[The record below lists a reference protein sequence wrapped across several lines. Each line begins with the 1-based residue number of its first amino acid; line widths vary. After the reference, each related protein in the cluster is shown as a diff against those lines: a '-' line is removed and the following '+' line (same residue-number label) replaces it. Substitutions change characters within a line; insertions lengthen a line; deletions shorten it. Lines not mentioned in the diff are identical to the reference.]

1 MRIAIGFSTGFSQP
15 IRGVLRN
22 FDWGN
27 VWEYAARKALLGG
40 LPEGVNLGYG
50 GRSGGTGGFV
60 TTRQNRV
67 DEVVPF
73 REK

>member
-1 MRIAIGFSTGFSQP
+1 M
-15 IRGVLRN
+15 
-22 FDWGN
+22 WKC
-27 VWEYAARKALLGG
+27 AARKALLGG

-50 GRSGGTGGFV
+50 GRSGGAGGLV

>member
-1 MRIAIGFSTGFSQP
+1 MTYRAI
-15 IRGVLRN
+15 
-22 FDWGN
+22 FDGEH
-27 VWEYAARKALLGG
+27 VWKCAARKALLGG

-50 GRSGGTGGFV
+50 GRSGGAGGLV